1 MSAHGTTPRRVA
13 RPLGERAQVALML
26 APYVIGALLL
36 FIAPAAY
43 SLALALTD
51 ADLLTPSRFVGL
63 ANFQELWFDDDIFP
77 GVLWRS
83 ALFVAIAVPLRL
95 AVATGLALLLHA
107 RATGTRAGRTFAF
120 LPSVVPDAA
129 WAMIWLFLLNPIY
142 GPVNWLHRLAGIAP
156 VSWFSD
162 GDAAFVAIVLMMA
175 FTVGEAFIVALAA
188 RQELPEELYAVARLE
203 GAGAWFVL
211 RTVTLPLMAP
221 VLALLATRDVAVSLQ
236 ATFTA
241 TYLLTDGGPDRATL
255 FLPIYSFDTGF
266 EQLRYGYAS
275 AMMLL
280 GFLGC
285 LALGVA
291 QYAVIRRWRLGL
303 SH

>member
-1 MSAHGTTPRRVA
+1 
-13 RPLGERAQVALML
+13 
-26 APYVIGALLL
+26 
-36 FIAPAAY
+36 
-43 SLALALTD
+43 LALTD
-51 ADLLTPSRFVGL
+51 ADLLTPSTFVGL
-63 ANFQELWFDDDIFP
+63 GNFEELAADEIFA

-83 ALFVAIAVPLRL
+83 ALFVLIAVPLRL
-95 AVATGLALLLHA
+95 FVATGLALLLHA
-107 RATGTRAGRTFAF
+107 RVRGARAGRTFAF

-142 GPVNWLHRLAGIAP
+142 GPVNWLLGLVGIAP

-162 GDAAFVAIVLMMA
+162 GNAAFLAIVIMLA

-188 RQELPEELYAVARLE
+188 RQELPAELYSVARLE
-203 GAGAWFVL
+203 GARTWFVL

-221 VLALLATRDVAVSLQ
+221 VLALLAVRDVAVSLQ

-255 FLPIYSFDTGF
+255 FLPIYSFDMAF
-266 EQLRYGYAS
+266 ELLRYGYAS

-280 GFLGC
+280 AFVGC
-285 LALGVA
+285 LALA
-291 QYAVIRRWRLGL
+291 LLQYRFIRRWRLDL
-303 SH
+303 

>member
-1 MSAHGTTPRRVA
+1 
-13 RPLGERAQVALML
+13 LGERVQVGLML

-36 FIAPAAY
+36 FIVPAAY

-51 ADLLTPSRFVGL
+51 ADLLTPARFIGL
-63 ANFQELWFDDDIFP
+63 GNFEELFFDDDIFP
-77 GVLWRS
+77 GVVWRS
-83 ALFVAIAVPLRL
+83 ALFVLIAVPLRL
-95 AVATGLALLLHA
+95 AIATGLALLLHA
-107 RATGTRAGRTFAF
+107 RAHGARAGRTFAF

-142 GPVNWLHRLAGIAP
+142 GPVNWLLGLAGIAP

-162 GDAAFVAIVLMMA
+162 GNAAFVAIVLMMA

-188 RQELPEELYAVARLE
+188 RQELPEELYSVARLE
-203 GAGAWFVL
+203 GAGAGYVL

-255 FLPIYSFDTGF
+255 FLPIYSFDMGF
-266 EQLRYGYAS
+266 ELLRYGYAS

-285 LALGVA
+285 LAIGVL
-291 QYAVIRRWRLGL
+291 QWRLIRRWRLGL

>member
-1 MSAHGTTPRRVA
+1 MSEKR
-13 RPLGERAQVALML
+13 QVALMF
-26 APYVIGALLL
+26 APYAIGALLL
-36 FIAPAAY
+36 FIAPALY
-43 SLALALTD
+43 SLSLSLYD
-51 ADLLTPSRFVGL
+51 ADLLTESRFIGFGNFVEL
-63 ANFQELWFDDDIFP
+63 AGDEIFHE
-77 GVLWRS
+77 VLWRS
-83 ALFVAIAVPLRL
+83 ALFVLIAVPLRL
-95 AVATGLALLLHA
+95 CVAVGLALLLF
-107 RATGTRAGRTFAF
+107 RVRVGRTAAF

-129 WAMIWLFLLNPIY
+129 WAAVWIFLLNPVY
-142 GPVNWLHRLAGIAP
+142 GPMNWLLGLVGIAP

-162 GDAAFVAIVLMMA
+162 GWAAFFAIILMLS

-203 GAGAWFVL
+203 GAKPWYVL

-255 FLPIYSFDTGF
+255 LLPIYSFDMGF
-266 EQLRYGYAS
+266 ELLRYGYAS

-285 LALGVA
+285 LALGLA
-291 QYAVIRRWRLGL
+291 QWFVIKRWRLGL
-303 SH
+303 NH

>member
-1 MSAHGTTPRRVA
+1 MSADGIR
-13 RPLGERAQVALML
+13 LGERGQLALML

-51 ADLLTPSRFVGL
+51 ADLLTPSRFIGL
-63 ANFQELWFDDDIFP
+63 ANFEELAFDDDIFP

-107 RATGTRAGRTFAF
+107 RARGARTGRTFAF

-142 GPVNWLHRLAGIAP
+142 GPVNWLLGLVGIAP

-162 GDAAFVAIVLMMA
+162 GNAAFVAIVLMMA

-188 RQELPEELYAVARLE
+188 RQELPEELYSVARLE
-203 GAGAWFVL
+203 GAGVWFVL

-255 FLPIYSFDTGF
+255 FLPIYSFDMGF
-266 EQLRYGYAS
+266 ELLRYGYAS

-285 LALGVA
+285 LAIGVL
-291 QYAVIRRWRLGL
+291 QWRLIRRWRLGL